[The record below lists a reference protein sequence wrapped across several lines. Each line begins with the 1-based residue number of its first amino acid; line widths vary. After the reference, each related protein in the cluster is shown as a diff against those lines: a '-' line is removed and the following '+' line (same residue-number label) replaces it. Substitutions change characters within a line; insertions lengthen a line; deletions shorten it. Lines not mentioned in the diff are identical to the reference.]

1 MNATD
6 LLIDAIRDH
15 IEATATSPL
24 SACSFVIRDNAIDR
38 TFPQCRT
45 SERSVEEHE
54 IVLGTY
60 LAQVDVTI
68 RTNPEDT
75 SDAVHQSIVDQAWQI
90 VADTEL
96 KRWLSQTAEL
106 QVFEARCS
114 GPMTEPD
121 DDYRATTFPLR
132 CVYWSQ

>member
-6 LLIDAIRDH
+6 LLIDSIRDY
-15 IEATATSPL
+15 IEATAVTPL
-24 SACSFVIRDNAIDR
+24 STCSFVLRDQAADR

-54 IVLGTY
+54 IVRGAY
-60 LAQVDVTI
+60 IAQVDVTL
-68 RTNPEDT
+68 RTIPGDT
-75 SDAVHQSIVDQAWQI
+75 SDADHQSIADQLWGIIADVDI
-90 VADTEL
+90 H
-96 KRWLSQTAEL
+96 RWLSQTGSL
-106 QVFEARCS
+106 QVFDVRCS

-121 DDYRATTFPLR
+121 DDYRSTTFPLR